1 MIYDHPA
8 PNEPLRQ
15 GDIFVGLP
23 RVEISLKRVPVLTDE
38 GDRIETTWDDL
49 VNEGKPVTALL
60 GVTPVMGIIVSQD
73 CDASHNPDLTLCEVL
88 GFREV
93 ELKTKNMTS
102 PKRWMGIIT
111 QHCRV
116 NQKWFYLPPDPKVGF
131 QNKMGVHFYA
141 TIRVPR
147 QDLEQMRHLR
157 KGRLNEVARA
167 HFRERIAEFFR
178 RYPYDEW
185 YPLNQVELAE
195 YMRDHPDAEPFP
207 WQTIPQITE
216 E

>member
-1 MIYDHPA
+1 MIYDYPA
-8 PNEPLRQ
+8 PDEALRQ

-38 GDRIETTWDDL
+38 GDKIETAWDDL
-49 VNEGKPVTALL
+49 VNEGKPVTAVLA
-60 GVTPVMGIIVSQD
+60 VRPVMGIIVSQD
-73 CDASHNPDLTLCEVL
+73 CDASHIPDITLCEIL

-93 ELKTKNMTS
+93 EHKTKDTTS
-102 PKRWMGIIT
+102 PKSWMRIIT
-111 QHCRV
+111 QHCRL

-131 QNKMGVHFYA
+131 QDRMGVQFYV

-147 QDLEQMRHLR
+147 QELEQMRHLR
-157 KGRLNEVARA
+157 KGRLKEVARA

-185 YPLNQVELAE
+185 YPLNHDELAE
-195 YMRDHPDAEPFP
+195 YKNDHPDAEPFP